1 MKKRLI
7 ALAALASAGAA
18 MAQSNV
24 TLYGRLDASI
34 GTDKNHVTNVS
45 NSQLFSGMLTTSR
58 LGFRGTEDLGGG
70 LKANF
75 QLEAP
80 LTVDNGNAAGLAF
93 TRASW
98 VGLSGGF
105 GALRL
110 GLTDSPYKDLF
121 DLGNSHAVYDSAF
134 SPYNVAY
141 AGLAN
146 SIGRPANTVR
156 YDTPNLG
163 GFSSA
168 VSYSFNEDSATTPQV
183 GAFNVRYKGGPV
195 DVGLAH
201 QNQNN
206 KNNADP
212 ATLDRDYTLLAASFD
227 FGAARLSGS
236 YQITDQSG
244 AKDKEFTIGVS
255 VPLGAFDV
263 SAGYARGKSE
273 NAAGANNGKGTAFAL
288 GATYALSKRTRVY
301 GGYLNGDVENAEG
314 TTTTDRTL
322 YSFGVRHDF

>member
-1 MKKRLI
+1 MKKCLF
-7 ALAALASAGAA
+7 ALAALAGASAA

-34 GTDKNHVTNVS
+34 GTDKDNAINIS
-45 NSQLFSGMLTTSR
+45 NSQLFSGLLTTSR
-58 LGFRGTEDLGGG
+58 LGLRGAEDLGGG

-80 LTVDNGNAAGLAF
+80 MTIDNGNAAGLAF

-105 GALRL
+105 GAVRL
-110 GLTDSPYKDLF
+110 GLVDSPYKDIF
-121 DLGNSHAVYDSAF
+121 DMGNSQVVYDSAF
-134 SPYNVAY
+134 SPYNIAY
-141 AGLAN
+141 ASLAGN
-146 SIGRPANTVR
+146 VGRPSNTVR

-168 VSYSFNEDSATTPQV
+168 LSHSFNENSTTTPQV
-183 GAFNVRYKGGPV
+183 NALNVRYKSGAL
-195 DVGLAH
+195 DVGLAL

-206 KNNADP
+206 LNA
-212 ATLDRDYTLLAASFD
+212 TTDRDYTVLAASYD
-227 FGAARLSGS
+227 FGGARLSGN
-236 YQITDQSG
+236 YQLTDQSG
-244 AKDKEFTIGVS
+244 AKDKEFTIGVT
-255 VPLGAFDV
+255 VPLGSFDI
-263 SAGYARGKSE
+263 SAGYARGKFTT
-273 NAAGANNGKGTAFAL
+273 AAGADNGKGTAFAL

-301 GGYLNGDVENAEG
+301 GGYLTGEVENAAG

-322 YSFGVRHDF
+322 YAFGLRHDF